1 MLNKKKTTNGRDY
14 FAEKKKKLSWKSQYH
29 LSRIIIE
36 VQYYNIENPEMEI
49 KKYPVQLKTW
59 LTSGWSMSSVNF
71 TEMSSLYCMQ
81 MWP

>member
-1 MLNKKKTTNGRDY
+1 MLNKKKQPRAETTLLK
-14 FAEKKKKLSWKSQYH
+14 KKKKLSWKSQYH